1 MSCSVCMGIN
11 SHSCPVCGEQ
21 WERVTCMKCRGT
33 GLMNCYAVD
42 IRTGKEVDVTPETFI
57 ALPDT
62 EAEAR
67 SRGKWYIKGD
77 AEDCSKCGGSGEVYK
92 TADGMYSKAI

>member
-1 MSCSVCMGIN
+1 MGIN
-11 SHSCPVCGEQ
+11 SRSCPVCGKQ
-21 WERVTCMKCRGT
+21 WERVTCMRCRGY
-33 GLMNCYAVD
+33 GLTNCYAID

-67 SRGKWYIKGD
+67 SRNKWYIKGE
-77 AEDCSKCGGSGEVYK
+77 AEDCGKCDGTGEVYQA
-92 TADGMYSKAI
+92 ADGTYSRAI

>member
-11 SHSCPVCGEQ
+11 THSCPVCGEQ

-33 GLMNCYAVD
+33 GLMNCYAID
-42 IRTGKEVDVTPETFI
+42 LRTGKEVDVTPETFI

-67 SRGKWYIKGD
+67 SRNQWYIKGD
-77 AEDCSKCGGSGEVYK
+77 AEDCSKCDGTGEVYQA
-92 TADGMYSKAI
+92 ADGMYSKAI